1 MNYAELI
8 EGAKFI
14 SKEEEEKRQR
24 LERFSQFF
32 NRVNSAFAFRKVIV
46 KVENS
51 SLNAPAW
58 SSANEVTFN
67 SRMIGDLKD
76 AQSIAGI
83 KGLNLHELSHIL
95 FTPRSGSDLVDWV
108 VEKKFWQAFNAL
120 EDARIERMFTT
131 RFPSSIKW
139 FTATILIHFVEKPDT
154 FKTSYPLLRGRRY
167 LPVELRARSRNE
179 YPEQHNIPEICDI
192 VDQYRSLVFPTDTEK
207 GKELIERFMAILPK
221 GKDDG
226 SDEGSGEGGKVTLKP
241 AGAGEESDIN
251 VIISDP
257 FGHGQRPNEELESSI
272 DSRPQTPKQQKQTQ
286 GRADQTEKPDDADL
300 ADQLQNNKPTIELNA
315 DQIEWDNN
323 SDSDDSNVD
332 SDDSNNDSDDSSSG
346 VGKGVAELI
355 ATTLQDIL
363 DDYENAKELNN
374 IIRQIGGLPSLQSND
389 SREPELDTYKSLTP
403 DLKTVEAS
411 VAFAREIERLKAQYD
426 PAWQRHEASGRLNV
440 SRLLRGDDHES
451 IFDQW
456 NEGIEDVC
464 EISCVIILDNSGSMT
479 GAKASS
485 AYKAMYAIKKA
496 LDRVGAET
504 TVITFNDQTR
514 TLYRVTDKASNVVRD
529 AGTGGGTE
537 PDEAIRRATKIL
549 AETNKPVRIFFAI
562 TDGEWNQNPN
572 NEDAI
577 DRMARAGVLTAF
589 AYIPDGGDSIEL
601 TRKTTHNCEI
611 GAVVRNPLD
620 LINMARSIVKY
631 AVNRRL
637 VNR

>member
-1 MNYAELI
+1 MTCIKIL
-8 EGAKFI
+8 EGAKVM

-24 LERFSQFF
+24 IERFSQFF

-51 SLNAPAW
+51 PLNAPAW
-58 SSANEVTFN
+58 SSASEVTFN
-67 SRMIGDLKD
+67 SRMLGDLKD

-108 VEKKFWQAFNAL
+108 VENKFWQAFNAL
-120 EDARIERMFTT
+120 EDARIERLFTT

-139 FTATILIHFVEKPDT
+139 FTATILIHFVEKPNT

-221 GKDDG
+221 GEGEGEG
-226 SDEGSGEGGKVTLKP
+226 SGEGSGEGGKVTLKP
-241 AGAGEESDIN
+241 AGAGQEGDVDV
-251 VIISDP
+251 VIHDP

-272 DSRPQTPKQQKQTQ
+272 TSRPQTPKQQKQTQ
-286 GRADQTEKPDDADL
+286 DRADSSEKPDDADL
-300 ADQLQNNKPTIELNA
+300 AEQLQNNKPTIELNA
-315 DQIEWDNN
+315 DQIEWDNS
-323 SDSDDSNVD
+323 SDSDDSD
-332 SDDSNNDSDDSSSG
+332 DDSSESSSD

-363 DDYENAKELNN
+363 DDHDNAKELND

-389 SREPELDTYKSLTP
+389 SQEPELNTYNALTP

-440 SRLLRGDDHES
+440 NRLLRGDDHES

-479 GAKASS
+479 GTKASS
-485 AYKAMYAIKKA
+485 AYKSMYAIKKA

-504 TVITFNDQTR
+504 TVITFNDETR
-514 TLYRVTDKASNVVRD
+514 TLYRVTDKATNVVRD

-537 PDEAIRRATKIL
+537 PEVAIRRATKIL
-549 AETNKPVRIFFAI
+549 AETDKPVRIFFAI
-562 TDGEWNQNPN
+562 TDGEWGINPD

-589 AYIPDGGDSIEL
+589 AYIPEGNSTPEL
-601 TRKTTHNCEI
+601 NRKTTHNCEI